1 MWGES
6 DTIVRVRV
14 SHGCDNSA
22 NSLQGGGRGRGRGG
36 GGGGKGGNTHLS
48 CSPVIS
54 TSASRSSSAA
64 FFCMVFPIPSMSVL
78 THDARNK
85 DISLQRDE
93 RASAAVSFYMLKK
106 KLKNK

>member
-1 MWGES
+1 MS
-6 DTIVRVRV
+6 VFLTDVTILLIPCKVVV
-14 SHGCDNSA
+14 GA
-22 NSLQGGGRGRGRGG
+22 GAGAGVGVGVGAG

-106 KLKNK
+106 NLKNK